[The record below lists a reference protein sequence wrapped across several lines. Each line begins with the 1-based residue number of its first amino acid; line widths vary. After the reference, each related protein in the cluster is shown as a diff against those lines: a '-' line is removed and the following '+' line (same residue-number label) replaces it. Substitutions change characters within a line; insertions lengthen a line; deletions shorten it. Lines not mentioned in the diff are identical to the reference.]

1 MKRYISLVCLLL
13 CALPIVSS
21 AQSDSLLDRFYRDMA
36 SSCMGMDIKYGIQ
49 MPGVKVDGS
58 GILEFQDDKWHL
70 NGNGIEMWCDGNS
83 VWTIDADAK
92 EVVIDRVSNDNA
104 SELMANPAILLIRI
118 NEFFKLKETVPGKDG
133 KSLIYIMYPK
143 ADSFVSFVNPEISKS
158 DASLRKTE
166 FSLDDGTSVVVNVSS
181 VKLMKKKP
189 ADYFSRPVNYDSSW
203 IVTDLR

>member
-1 MKRYISLVCLLL
+1 
-13 CALPIVSS
+13 
-21 AQSDSLLDRFYRDMA
+21 
-36 SSCMGMDIKYGIQ
+36 MGMDIKYSIQ

-58 GILEFQDDKWHL
+58 GILEFQDEKWHL

-92 EVVIDRVSNDNA
+92 EVVIDKVSNDNA

-118 NEFFKLKETVPGKDG
+118 NEFFRLKETVPGKDG

-143 ADSFVSFVNPEISKS
+143 SDSFVSFVNLEISKS

>member
-1 MKRYISLVCLLL
+1 MI
-13 CALPIVSS
+13 
-21 AQSDSLLDRFYRDMA
+21 
-36 SSCMGMDIKYGIQ
+36 
-49 MPGVKVDGS
+49 
-58 GILEFQDDKWHL
+58 DK
-70 NGNGIEMWCDGNS
+70 
-83 VWTIDADAK
+83 
-92 EVVIDRVSNDNA
+92 VSNDNA

-118 NEFFKLKETVPGKDG
+118 NEFFRLKETVPGKDG

-143 ADSFVSFVNPEISKS
+143 SDSFVSFVNLEISKS